1 MHNLSIFFSNYF
13 QAQVDETINAI
24 NDIHSSFYTWFFL
37 WLFIKMYRKI
47 NNI

>member
-13 QAQVDETINAI
+13 QAQADETINAI
-24 NDIHSSFYTWFFL
+24 NDIDSPFYSWFFL
-37 WLFIKMYRKI
+37 WIFIKMYRKL